1 MNPITERQYLIN
13 NYEIYRSLKIIFSS
27 DVVNLIHYLINLK
40 NIVPYYV
47 GINGHLHLFKNK
59 MLNRFRFMLNFRANL
74 SQFIKSIVRKGE
86 I

>member
-1 MNPITERQYLIN
+1 MCGEFDSLFNKLILTK
-13 NYEIYRSLKIIFSS
+13 EK
-27 DVVNLIHYLINLK
+27 D
-40 NIVPYYV
+40 IVPYYV

-74 SQFIKSIVRKGE
+74 SQFIKSVIRKGK